1 MRFPV
6 LIRRRAAWLSASLML
21 SLAAIATPAVASA
34 PALAVGQPAHGVWQ
48 PGAPL
53 HYTLSLQAGD
63 VVRGLLDGPA
73 ATLDLADA
81 AGKPVRRLL
90 GPTTLSRSFLFV
102 APGSGAYRLTV
113 SGDHAD
119 VPGAVG
125 GRPLPGAPYVLRID
139 EIVPRAAQH
148 APADLPDSLALRELA
163 QTLAD
168 GGNTEA
174 FWQDMARRGT
184 PLVEPLPATGGGQEA
199 MVRVTFLWRGARDN
213 VRLLGSPAGDH
224 DALLRL
230 GDSDVWYRSYR
241 VPATTRMSY
250 QLAPDVPVLDQPA
263 PQRRRAILATVQR
276 DPLNPRTLP
285 DQGADPFQLKSVL
298 ELPAAPPQPW
308 LAPRAG
314 VPAGTVTPYRIDS
327 RILGEARDI
336 YVYRPA
342 RARPTATL
350 VLFDAHAYL
359 SLVPTPNLLD
369 NLIDAGL
376 LPPVA
381 ALIVANP
388 SAAAR
393 AAQLPPNPAFADFL
407 ANELMPWAAT
417 VGLSAPAER
426 TVVAGSSY
434 GGLAAA
440 YAGLRHPERFGL
452 VLSQSGS
459 FWWGPGGAPDQ
470 PPRQPQWLIREYAA
484 SPRLPLRFYL
494 EAGRFEDGRGAV
506 NILTTT
512 RHMRDVLV
520 AKGYPVVHAEHAS
533 GHDYLQWRGTLACG
547 LIALLGRP
555 ERVDAEVAS
564 ACPALRA
571 GTSAA
576 MPDADKRPAP
586 GVTPRG

>member
-1 MRFPV
+1 M
-6 LIRRRAAWLSASLML
+6 
-21 SLAAIATPAVASA
+21 AVC
-34 PALAVGQPAHGVWQ
+34 W
-48 PGAPL
+48 
-53 HYTLSLQAGD
+53 
-63 VVRGLLDGPA
+63 
-73 ATLDLADA
+73 
-81 AGKPVRRLL
+81 
-90 GPTTLSRSFLFV
+90 
-102 APGSGAYRLTV
+102 
-113 SGDHAD
+113 
-119 VPGAVG
+119 
-125 GRPLPGAPYVLRID
+125 
-139 EIVPRAAQH
+139 
-148 APADLPDSLALRELA
+148 
-163 QTLAD
+163 
-168 GGNTEA
+168 
-174 FWQDMARRGT
+174 
-184 PLVEPLPATGGGQEA
+184 
-199 MVRVTFLWRGARDN
+199 
-213 VRLLGSPAGDH
+213 H
-224 DALLRL
+224 D
-230 GDSDVWYRSYR
+230 
-241 VPATTRMSY
+241 P
-250 QLAPDVPVLDQPA
+250 
-263 PQRRRAILATVQR
+263 ILATVQR
-276 DPLNPRTLP
+276 DPLNPRTFP
-285 DQGADPFQLKSVL
+285 DHDVDPFQLKSVL

-314 VPAGTVTPYRIDS
+314 VPAGTVTPYRLDS

-359 SLVPTPNLLD
+359 SLVPTPTLLD

-417 VGLSAPAER
+417 LGLDAPADR

-520 AKGYPVVHAEHAS
+520 ARGYPVVHAEHAS

-555 ERVDAEVAS
+555 ERVDAEVAN
-564 ACPALRA
+564 ACPALR
-571 GTSAA
+571 
-576 MPDADKRPAP
+576 PDASAPAL
-586 GVTPRG
+586 TPRG